1 MDMMEKIRQSLNET
15 GNREVVTELIL
26 VSAESE
32 AAFFETV
39 VEWMDIA
46 YYGSEVILG
55 VCATIGNTAVVV
67 AVAVTRELHT
77 VPNTYLVSL
86 AISDLCMGV
95 LGIPILMLALNG
107 WPRNYGLCL
116 TLLTVV
122 LLLDLCSIYSL
133 LAHTFNQFYSTCYPL
148 HYPRVS
154 TRNRVVFHLV
164 LAWLVPLSIA
174 LVMPLGWNDG
184 YPSMGYCKL
193 IRVVSMDFLAFMF
206 LAGMIPPFF
215 AMCFMY
221 TRIFKAIARQMN
233 QLEKLQTIGQRL
245 QATRASSGE
254 ERQEQMGQT
263 NYNNTSVLNRKPKDE
278 GTSNIGKAEENQSM
292 QVNDMALASSS
303 SKCEQADNGCKERIA
318 TLPQQS
324 QTQVD
329 VVNVEDKSD
338 AVREVANKSVS
349 QSLSHAEPGRASDPQ
364 RPATVVSTTHTDQG
378 TMAKRFQRVRQE
390 RRKALFFCFLMI
402 FFFFTWCPIFTMD
415 TLVAFGVFSSIN
427 QHVLNLAVLL
437 SHFNSAFNPVIY
449 SRKREFRRVFRR
461 WLAKLPGVN
470 NSVHPE
476 NSRMRSLLTVSD
488 SYYAR

>member
-1 MDMMEKIRQSLNET
+1 MDDILQSLNET
-15 GNREVVTELIL
+15 GGREVVTELIL
-26 VSAESE
+26 ASAESE
-32 AAFFETV
+32 VAYFETV
-39 VEWMDIA
+39 PVEWMDIA

-95 LGIPILMLALNG
+95 LGIPILLLALNG

-154 TRNRVVFHLV
+154 TRNRVVLHLV

-206 LAGMIPPFF
+206 LAGMIPPFL

-221 TRIFKAIARQMN
+221 TRIFKAIARQ
-233 QLEKLQTIGQRL
+233 
-245 QATRASSGE
+245 
-254 ERQEQMGQT
+254 
-263 NYNNTSVLNRKPKDE
+263 V
-278 GTSNIGKAEENQSM
+278 GTWMWIRSTAGVIRPT
-292 QVNDMALASSS
+292 VYPPCRTF
-303 SKCEQADNGCKERIA
+303 KC
-318 TLPQQS
+318 TL
-324 QTQVD
+324 
-329 VVNVEDKSD
+329 
-338 AVREVANKSVS
+338 
-349 QSLSHAEPGRASDPQ
+349 
-364 RPATVVSTTHTDQG
+364 
-378 TMAKRFQRVRQE
+378 
-390 RRKALFFCFLMI
+390 
-402 FFFFTWCPIFTMD
+402 
-415 TLVAFGVFSSIN
+415 
-427 QHVLNLAVLL
+427 
-437 SHFNSAFNPVIY
+437 
-449 SRKREFRRVFRR
+449 
-461 WLAKLPGVN
+461 
-470 NSVHPE
+470 
-476 NSRMRSLLTVSD
+476 
-488 SYYAR
+488 